1 MIGALPETLTVGG
14 IEYPIRTDYR
24 NVLDVFEAFQ
34 DPDLTEIEKWEIAI
48 YMMFECF
55 SCYDDAFEAAEEGFL
70 VEGVESGFQ
79 IDEAMKQ
86 ISWFISAG
94 MPDGINLEKPVYDW
108 KQDEQLIFSSV
119 NKVAAREVRKPE
131 EYLHWWT
138 FLGYFREVGEGTF
151 LFITGIRH
159 KLNKGKKL
167 EKHEKEFLAH
177 NKELVKLEKP
187 KTREE
192 QEQEDAY
199 NALLDE
205 VLG

>member
-14 IEYPIRTDYR
+14 EDCPIRTDYR
-24 NVLDVFEAFQ
+24 NVLQVFEAFQ
-34 DPDLTEIEKWEIAI
+34 DLELTQEEKWIVAI
-48 YMMFECF
+48 YMMFEDF
-55 SCYDDAFEAAEEGFL
+55 SCDDDVIQSAQDGFNLEEA
-70 VEGVESGFQ
+70 
-79 IDEAMKQ
+79 IKQ

-94 MPDGINLEKPVYDW
+94 QPEKQVLEKPTYNW
-108 KQDEQLIFSSV
+108 KQDEQIIFSSV
-119 NKVAAREVRKPE
+119 NKVAGRETRE
-131 EYLHWWT
+131 LEYLHWWT
-138 FLGYFREVGEGTF
+138 SLGYFNEVGEGTF
-151 LFITGIRH
+151 SFIVGIRH

-167 EKHEKEFLAH
+167 EKHEKEFLAQ